1 MNEST
6 DCILLVESDPNIRE
20 LIANQ
25 ALKPF
30 GYRVLVPQDA
40 SAAIMQLARSTPDL
54 VIVDLNLVGLSGK
67 DLLVAFNSQGLQVPI
82 IVIAE
87 KGQEAQVIHA
97 FRLGATDAL
106 LWPVREAEVVSAVE
120 RALKQVHERRQ
131 RQQVDQQLKQ
141 ANQELQR
148 SVRELTTIFAV
159 GKAVLSTTDQQV
171 LFQKIV
177 EAMLYVADADYG
189 WLLLRDE
196 RTHTFIL
203 NAHCNLP
210 EPWASKVGQ
219 PLEDGVSSLV
229 ALSGETLAING
240 EPLKRFRL
248 SALGHSAMAV
258 PVKIQAEV
266 IGLLVVIR
274 KADRAFEGTVQS
286 LVEAVANYTSISIVN
301 THLFRALQGGSDSA
315 LASEKKKLARYLD
328 LQREMQTVLQSA
340 GYPLDLLLTGKI
352 GKLSPDQMA
361 ALKSS
366 QSALQRVMQL
376 AGIV

>member
-171 LFQKIV
+171 LFQKII

>member
-1 MNEST
+1 MNESA

-25 ALKPF
+25 ALNPL

-196 RTHTFIL
+196 RSHTFIL

-366 QSALQRVMQL
+366 QSALQRAMQL

>member
-196 RTHTFIL
+196 RSHTFIL

-366 QSALQRVMQL
+366 QSALQRAMQL

>member
-1 MNEST
+1 MNESA

-171 LFQKIV
+171 LFQKII

-196 RTHTFIL
+196 RSHTFIL

-366 QSALQRVMQL
+366 QSALQRAMQL

>member
-1 MNEST
+1 MNESA

-171 LFQKIV
+171 LFQKII

-196 RTHTFIL
+196 RSHTFIL

-266 IGLLVVIR
+266 IGLLVAIR

-366 QSALQRVMQL
+366 QSALQRAMQL

>member
-1 MNEST
+1 MNESA

-25 ALKPF
+25 ALNPL

-171 LFQKIV
+171 LFQKII

-340 GYPLDLLLTGKI
+340 SYPLDLLLTGKI

-366 QSALQRVMQL
+366 QSALQRAMQL